1 MHILSSISSTWIG
14 PWLPCSP
21 HFTPSFPSLTVQS
34 PNAPLPG
41 FSQFRSLAEMVFFS
55 HADDA
60 FHSCIQCDDFRF
72 CLQIHLLS
80 EALIQLSPQYTMS
93 LFLVIFLCIYFDCN
107 TYFFFSCV
115 VSCIMSFTS
124 ENDIKGFWL
133 LSARVL
139 PQHLKH
145 WFSN

>member
-21 HFTPSFPSLTVQS
+21 HFTPSIPSLTVQP

-41 FSQFRSLAEMVFFS
+41 FSHFRSLAEVVFFS
-55 HADDA
+55 HDDDA
-60 FHSCIQCDDFRF
+60 FHLCIQCDDFQF
-72 CLQIHLLS
+72 CPQIHLLN
-80 EALIQLSPQYTMS
+80 EALIQLSPQHAMF
-93 LFLVIFLCIYFDCN
+93 LFLVLFLCIYFDCN
-107 TYFFFSCV
+107 TYFFPCV
-115 VSCIMSFTS
+115 VSCIISFTS
-124 ENDIKGFWL
+124 ENDVKGFRL
-133 LSARVL
+133 LCALVL

>member
-80 EALIQLSPQYTMS
+80 EALIQLSPQYAMS

-107 TYFFFSCV
+107 TYFFFLCSVLHNVFHLREWHQRILATLC
-115 VSCIMSFTS
+115 TS
-124 ENDIKGFWL
+124 
-133 LSARVL
+133 VT
-139 PQHLKH
+139 PTLKTLIQ
-145 WFSN
+145 